1 MIKHRILKLTVVLAG
16 AVCICFWLISLANR
30 METDSYTK
38 KPAEADN
45 RFKNGYIME
54 KTIIS
59 GKGQKDEDIPGPS
72 MPDTNMWGEDCI
84 TEMNFNVGGYTTQKG
99 ITDVSQLHHLERL
112 YLSIDNDMA
121 DLTPLGNLGELKYL
135 NLTAGCNP
143 DLSFIED
150 LDQLEELYICVG
162 EEVDL
167 SPLGSLTGL
176 KQLTMGNQDISDLL
190 FLKELDQL
198 EEVVIIK
205 ATSGLEDLSCF
216 QGMVNL
222 KRLCISYVDDVDLE
236 YLCKC
241 ENLEDIYIV
250 GGNIRNPEGLANM
263 EHLKDLHLDNIH
275 QGQDAFDLSP
285 LAQLPELDSVML
297 VNLPIEDVSPLAEAN
312 SLTFICLA
320 GTYVED
326 ISPLKDLELDYLWI
340 YGNKS
345 EKVKE
350 QAEEYFSDIHNLVV
364 EDTVP
369 ENGL

>member
-1 MIKHRILKLTVVLAG
+1 MGKGLKSTVTLTGGICLCVLIISVSGRIG
-16 AVCICFWLISLANR
+16 S
-30 METDSYTK
+30 DSYAE

-45 RFKNGYIME
+45 RFKNGYIIE
-54 KTIIS
+54 KTVVS
-59 GKGQKDEDIPGPS
+59 AKGQKDEDIPGSS

-84 TEMNFNVGGYTTQKG
+84 TEMRFNVGGYTTQKG

-135 NLTAGCNP
+135 SLTTGCNP

-150 LDQLEELYICVG
+150 LDQLEELYICAG

-176 KQLTMGNQDISDLL
+176 KQLTMGNQDISDLS

-216 QGMVNL
+216 QDMAHL

-263 EHLKDLHLDNIH
+263 EHLRDLHLDDIH

-297 VNLPIEDVSPLAEAN
+297 VYLSIDDVSPLAEAS

-350 QAEEYFSDIHNLVV
+350 QAEEYFSGIHNLVV
-364 EDTVP
+364 EEVVP